1 MPAGCTRARSCG
13 CRKICRLIIEI
24 VDTEAKIKD
33 FLPILDSM
41 MTSGL
46 VTLEKVQVL
55 QYGEDVKHQ
64 PA

>member
-1 MPAGCTRARSCG
+1 MPAGCIRPRSCG
-13 CRKICRLIIEI
+13 CPEDLPLIIEI

>member
-1 MPAGCTRARSCG
+1 MPAGCTRPRSCG
-13 CRKICRLIIEI
+13 LSEDLPLIIEI

-55 QYGEDVKHQ
+55 QYGEDVKHP